1 MGSSSRHDK
10 DSILVKKAS
19 GETEAFSTAK
29 LERSLSMTGASPQ
42 LVQRVIDRVRKQ
54 AGQGVTSRKL
64 HQMAFQ
70 LLRKEAR
77 HLAARYSL
85 KRAVMSLGPS
95 GYPFEKFVSAL
106 LEKQG
111 YKTEVGVI
119 MQGAC
124 VTHEVDVVA
133 IKGKLRRLVECKY
146 HNREGIKCDVKVP
159 LYVYARSLDLQ
170 NNSPDQCVHEF
181 WLVTN
186 TKFTLDAIKYGTC
199 VGLKLLSWDY
209 PEGNSLKQQIERE
222 EIHPITCLTA
232 LKSHQKKKLLEQNV
246 VLCHEIF
253 ANPDQLKDIGLKDP
267 QINRVVKEV
276 TQLIDP
282 APRGGNWG

>member
-1 MGSSSRHDK
+1 MRTFPQNGN

-19 GETEAFSTAK
+19 GEIEAFSTEK
-29 LERSLSMTGASPQ
+29 LERSLRMTGASPK
-42 LVQRVIDRVRKQ
+42 LIGRVIDRVLRQ
-54 AGQGVTSRKL
+54 AGPDVTSRKL
-64 HQMAFQ
+64 YQMAFQ
-70 LLRKEAR
+70 LLRKEGR

-95 GYPFEKFVSAL
+95 GYPFEKFVGAL
-106 LEKQG
+106 LAKQG
-111 YKTEVGVI
+111 YQTEVGVI
-119 MQGAC
+119 LNGAC

-133 IKGKLRRLVECKY
+133 TKGKFRRLVECKY

-170 NNSPDQCVHEF
+170 NNSPDQRVHEF

-199 VGLKLLSWDY
+199 VGLNLLSWNF

-222 EIHPITCLTA
+222 EIHPVTCLTS
-232 LKSHQKKKLLEQNV
+232 LTKHQKKELLELNI

-253 ANPDQLKDIGLKDP
+253 ENPDKLKKIGLKDR
-267 QINRVVKEV
+267 QINRVVKEIA
-276 TQLIDP
+276 QLIKY
-282 APRGGNWG
+282 

>member
-1 MGSSSRHDK
+1 MGSSPDKNK

-19 GETEAFSTAK
+19 GEIEAFSSEK
-29 LERSLSMTGASPQ
+29 LERSLRLTGASAQ
-42 LVQRVIDRVRKQ
+42 LVQRVIDRMRKQ
-54 AGQGVTSRKL
+54 AGPGVTSRKL

-95 GYPFEKFVSAL
+95 GYPFEKFVGAL

-111 YKTEVGVI
+111 FQTEIGVI
-119 MQGAC
+119 LQGAC

-133 IKGKLRRLVECKY
+133 RKGKLRRLVECKY

-159 LYVYARSLDLQ
+159 LYVNARSLDLK
-170 NNSPDQCVHEF
+170 NNTPDQYVHEF

-186 TKFTLDAIKYGTC
+186 TKFTSDAIKYGTC
-199 VGLKLLSWDY
+199 VGLKLLSWDF
-209 PEGNSLKQQIERE
+209 PEGNSLKNQIERE
-222 EIHPITCLTA
+222 EIHPITCLTS
-232 LKSHQKKKLLEQNV
+232 LTKHQKNQLLEKNV
-246 VLCHEIF
+246 VLCHEISN
-253 ANPDQLKDIGLKDP
+253 NPERLRKIGLKDR

-276 TQLIDP
+276 TQLIQY
-282 APRGGNWG
+282 

>member
-1 MGSSSRHDK
+1 MGSSSHPGNNA
-10 DSILVKKAS
+10 ILVKKAS
-19 GETEAFSTAK
+19 GETESFSTEK
-29 LERSLSMTGASPQ
+29 LERSLRMTGASPK
-42 LVQRVIDRVRKQ
+42 LVERVIDRVRRQ
-54 AGQGVTSRKL
+54 AGHGVTSRKL

-95 GYPFEKFVSAL
+95 GYPFEKFVGAL

-119 MQGAC
+119 LDGAC

-133 IKGKLRRLVECKY
+133 LKGRLRRLVECKY

-170 NNSPDQCVHEF
+170 NNSPDQLIHEF

-186 TKFTLDAIKYGTC
+186 TKFTLDALKYGNC

-222 EIHPITCLTA
+222 EIHPITCLTS
-232 LKSHQKKKLLEQNV
+232 LKNPQKKKLLEQNV

-253 ANPDQLKDIGLKDP
+253 ENPGRLKDIGLKDP

-282 APRGGNWG
+282 ATRGGNWG

>member
-1 MGSSSRHDK
+1 
-10 DSILVKKAS
+10 
-19 GETEAFSTAK
+19 
-29 LERSLSMTGASPQ
+29 MTGASSQ
-42 LVQRVIDRVRKQ
+42 LVQRVIDQVRRQ
-54 AGQGVTSRKL
+54 AGPGVTSRKL
-64 HQMAFQ
+64 YRMAFQ

-95 GYPFEKFVSAL
+95 GYPFEKFVGAL

-111 YKTEVGVI
+111 YQTEVGVI
-119 MQGAC
+119 LQGAC

-133 IKGKLRRLVECKY
+133 RKGKRRRLVECKY
-146 HNREGIKCDVKVP
+146 HNREGIKCNVKVP

-170 NNSPDQCVHEF
+170 NNSPGKWVHEF

-186 TKFTLDAIKYGTC
+186 TKFTSDAIKYGTC

-222 EIHPITCLTA
+222 EIHPITCLTS
-232 LKSHQKKKLLEQNV
+232 LTKHQKKKLLEQNV
-246 VLCHEIF
+246 VLCHEISEKS
-253 ANPDQLKDIGLKDP
+253 DLLKDIGLKDA
-267 QINRVVKEV
+267 QINRIVKEV
-276 TQLIDP
+276 TQLI
-282 APRGGNWG
+282 NY